1 MKKITLFITVL
12 ACLLSLS
19 CTRQKTSGNDTFCHS
34 CVESTTDSVAS
45 CAGAVANIPQKMI
58 GTYTDIND
66 GSTLEIGNSTNSGL
80 SVKINLFRL
89 TDIDDGIGLISDGV
103 LIFNATD
110 AAGNPIKGKITLD
123 SDTATLV
130 FTESTWEYL
139 PNGTSYSFIRGA
151 ETDYGPANPIGGRTY
166 SGVGNGGGLATSV
179 TIEFDKTGTCQCTS
193 DFYQAFTEPV
203 TANGTYSIRYDIVE
217 VRCRP
222 DGFDSPIVWNFEIID
237 DGQELSFNNYDSSE
251 EGSLGTDWLQLKM
264 K

>member
-1 MKKITLFITVL
+1 
-12 ACLLSLS
+12 
-19 CTRQKTSGNDTFCHS
+19 
-34 CVESTTDSVAS
+34 
-45 CAGAVANIPQKMI
+45 MI

-151 ETDYGPANPIGGRTY
+151 GPIMDRPILLVVEPIAGSAMAADWQQVSQSNSTRPGR
-166 SGVGNGGGLATSV
+166 VNV
-179 TIEFDKTGTCQCTS
+179 PPIF
-193 DFYQAFTEPV
+193 
-203 TANGTYSIRYDIVE
+203 IRHLQN
-217 VRCRP
+217 RSRP
-222 DGFDSPIVWNFEIID
+222 TVLI
-237 DGQELSFNNYDSSE
+237 Q
-251 EGSLGTDWLQLKM
+251 
-264 K
+264 